1 MVVVLANQDLIMPD
15 LAPISSAPP
24 AGSSVTPTPL
34 LTPSKLAA
42 VVEARYIL
50 DLRRR

>member
-1 MVVVLANQDLIMPD
+1 MIFVLANQDLIMPD
-15 LAPISSAPP
+15 RAPISSAPKVDRP
-24 AGSSVTPTPL
+24 QTPTAAL
-34 LTPSKLAA
+34 SPSQLAA

>member
-1 MVVVLANQDLIMPD
+1 MVVVLANQELIMPD
-15 LAPISSAPP
+15 PAPTSSAPP
-24 AGSSVTPTPL
+24 AGCLATPTPP